1 VSIAKKSQAQ
11 SPLKFVAAATAPRRE
26 RSGADANGRG
36 LGI

>member
-11 SPLKFVAAATAPRRE
+11 SPLQLVDAATAPKWE
-26 RSGADANGRG
+26 RPGADAKRRR